1 MGDLCFA
8 FAVLNFRFLVVITAC
23 EKLLSPKFFFVFE
36 YFIYSSTECIL
47 YTPEGAVNMFLLIF
61 LCITFDKF
69 RVRNFTGDKRDKRSF
84 LSRWKSTIMYHHCV
98 QNCV

>member
-8 FAVLNFRFLVVITAC
+8 FILFRVLLLVVITAC

-47 YTPEGAVNMFLLIF
+47 YTP
-61 LCITFDKF
+61 
-69 RVRNFTGDKRDKRSF
+69 
-84 LSRWKSTIMYHHCV
+84 
-98 QNCV
+98 